1 MDGSDGHRRL
11 VDESN
16 GAHQLVDGSNGRR
29 RLVDGS
35 DGGHQLVFENISTL
49 SQLVCQKPRCE
60 LESCIEFLTR
70 LIFGRE
76 KKKKV
81 SKKKLSNLR
90 TVTNQT
96 TLFCCYSRLCTRP
109 HAHTCTIPGSVL
121 SISRHGVDFCSFCSN
136 LTLDQC
142 PFDSVPKFT
151 ASHSQVQHPGSAE
164 PCLILILNE

>member
-1 MDGSDGHRRL
+1 MTEVIGWFLKTFPPS
-11 VDESN
+11 
-16 GAHQLVDGSNGRR
+16 
-29 RLVDGS
+29 
-35 DGGHQLVFENISTL
+35 L
-49 SQLVCQKPRCE
+49 SSFVRSQDVNWRAVLSFSLGLF
-60 LESCIEFLTR
+60 LE
-70 LIFGRE
+70 G

-109 HAHTCTIPGSVL
+109 HEHTRTIPGSVL
-121 SISRHGVDFCSFCSN
+121 SISRHSVDFCSFCSN